1 MSCES
6 DLQAVLT
13 QLDAVRAQ
21 NAIQRMKIAEIRTEN
36 NFLLALVSASQ
47 QVSQPGAVIGAVTQ
61 PTAPTA
67 PTVRGEER
75 RATQPQK
82 EERAVGSDELAQYA
96 ALTRDITDMEARLDR
111 LEAR

>member
-1 MSCES
+1 MTCES

-36 NFLLALVSASQ
+36 NFLSALVSASQ

-61 PTAPTA
+61 PTAPT
-67 PTVRGEER
+67 VRGEER
-75 RATQPQK
+75 RASN
-82 EERAVGSDELAQYA
+82 GGLAQLA
-96 ALTRDITDMEARLDR
+96 SMAHDLTDMEGRLDK

>member
-1 MSCES
+1 MTCES

-36 NFLLALVSASQ
+36 NFLSALVSASQ

-75 RATQPQK
+75 RA
-82 EERAVGSDELAQYA
+82 SDGGLAQLA
-96 ALTRDITDMEARLDR
+96 SMAHDLTDMEQRLDK

>member
-1 MSCES
+1 MTCES

-36 NFLLALVSASQ
+36 NFLSALVSASQ
-47 QVSQPGAVIGAVTQ
+47 QVSQPGVVIGAVTQ

-75 RATQPQK
+75 RA
-82 EERAVGSDELAQYA
+82 SDGGLAQLA
-96 ALTRDITDMEARLDR
+96 STARDITDMEARLDR

>member
-1 MSCES
+1 MTCES

-75 RATQPQK
+75 RA
-82 EERAVGSDELAQYA
+82 SDGGLAQLA
-96 ALTRDITDMEARLDR
+96 NTAHDLTDMEQRLDK